1 MLESLLA
8 ASELVESSVE
18 DSSLEIG
25 GDLEGIDKSSFDEN
39 SPRSAFEQ
47 LMDNSSLE
55 DPKIGEVIDK
65 GDTVESDG
73 LSNPDTASLFDE
85 NSARSALE
93 QIEDENI
100 ENVVGTI
107 ENPRQINTI
116 NDYLA
121 GLEHPDCGVPYCEK
135 VVETNSGEYI
145 EGVFPEFES
154 LFDVQLPEELY
165 TASDAKQFKECNRQ
179 LKEKI
184 DTDIKFKSELPAE
197 FVENI
202 NNGIAPQGYTW
213 HHTEVRGKM
222 QLVDG
227 GVHYICRHTGGK
239 SIWGE
244 GNR

>member
-8 ASELVESSVE
+8 SEVVESAVE
-18 DSSLEIG
+18 ASSLEASG
-25 GDLEGIDKSSFDEN
+25 ELESIEESSFDEN

-55 DPKIGEVIDK
+55 GSKKGEIVDK
-65 GDTVESDG
+65 ESTIESDG
-73 LSNPDTASLFDE
+73 LSSPETTSLFDE
-85 NSARSALE
+85 SSARSAFE
-93 QIEDENI
+93 QIEDDNI

-121 GLEHPDCGVPYCEK
+121 GLEHPDCDVPYCEK

-179 LKEKI
+179 LKDKI
-184 DTDIKFKSELPAE
+184 DTDIAFKSELPAE

-213 HHTEVRGKM
+213 HHTEVKGKM

-227 GVHYICRHTGGK
+227 GIHYICRHTGGK